1 MKGHLKELKKKRGKS
16 PTKYQARENQKE
28 NVDQK
33 QRKLQKKHIET
44 STRKRKA
51 NLYGHSH
58 SLPVTRLTKQIHDM
72 TSTLISLTNR
82 AIDKRKC
89 LQKANIK
96 QDEILDKDTPR
107 NKIRKW
113 EVSSSRT
120 RKTKS
125 TENPPEQRKQGQQPD
140 DK

>member
-1 MKGHLKELKKKRGKS
+1 
-16 PTKYQARENQKE
+16 
-28 NVDQK
+28 
-33 QRKLQKKHIET
+33 
-44 STRKRKA
+44 
-51 NLYGHSH
+51 
-58 SLPVTRLTKQIHDM
+58 M
-72 TSTLISLTNR
+72 TSTLISSTNR

-120 RKTKS
+120 RKTKI
-125 TENPPEQRKQGQQPD
+125 TENPPEQRKQG
-140 DK
+140 